1 MKEYGVAESWTKQF
15 TIDLKDWRFG
25 EIFCFRNNKKIL
37 SWNRK
42 NKKVSVLDDPK
53 THTFINTGGLEIKAK
68 DYFLRKNTFVES
80 LVLLD
85 KVNSTQTCQTCLR
98 KGQWCDSKKRR

>member
-85 KVNSTQTCQTCLR
+85 KVNSTQACQTCLR